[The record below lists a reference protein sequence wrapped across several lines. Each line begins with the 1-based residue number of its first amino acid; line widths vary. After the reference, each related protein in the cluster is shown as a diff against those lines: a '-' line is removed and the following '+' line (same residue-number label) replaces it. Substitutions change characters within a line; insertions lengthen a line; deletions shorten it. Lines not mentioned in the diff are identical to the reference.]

1 MPIHQVLRLARGA
14 ITELDSS
21 EEDKVRNLAN
31 SMPVAK
37 GPGGRQRQPHAGR
50 PTRLEASIG
59 LVRAQAICYI
69 RARATLGR
77 IHPHAVVAELVDALA

>member
-31 SMPVAK
+31 NMPVAK
-37 GPGGRQRQPHAGR
+37 GLGGRQRQPHAVDRRGLR
-50 PTRLEASIG
+50 PPLALSVHRRFVTS
-59 LVRAQAICYI
+59 
-69 RARATLGR
+69 
-77 IHPHAVVAELVDALA
+77 ALAPL